1 MSKSKKILFFTSRIP
16 YPLEKG
22 DKLRAYYQIKYLSKD
37 AKIILCCV
45 SQEELTI
52 KAERELKKYV
62 DEIYV
67 YRSNKVSTLINML
80 IAGVIGY
87 PFQIGY
93 FFNAG
98 AHFYFKNV
106 IQKEQPDH
114 IFVQLIRMAEYVL
127 KTKNISK
134 SLDYMDTFS
143 KGIERRME
151 KEKGLKRL
159 AYRFEFNRLKKY
171 EDKVFS
177 YFGNH
182 YIISSQDRDSF
193 SFEKAKSI
201 SISPNGVDHN
211 FFTPKKNINKPYDL
225 VFTGNMSYPP
235 NVSAVIYIAKEI
247 MPLLIKDLPKIQL
260 LIAGATPT
268 SSVKGLANKNITV
281 SGWLDDIRD
290 AYNDSKIFL
299 APLQIGTGLQN
310 KLLEA
315 MSMELP
321 CITSQLANNALGAK
335 GESEILIGETPQEY
349 IELIKRLIENEE
361 LRNNLT
367 KNAKLFVEQNYNW
380 SSISK
385 SLLKDFF
392 QSNK

>member
-1 MSKSKKILFFTSRIP
+1 MSQSKKILFFTSRIP

-22 DKLRAYYQIKYLSKD
+22 DKLRAYYQLKYLSKD
-37 AKIILCCV
+37 AKIVLCCM
-45 SQEELTI
+45 SQEEITL
-52 KAERELKKYV
+52 KAETELKKFV
-62 DEIYV
+62 DKIYV

-93 FFNAG
+93 FFNTG
-98 AHFYFKNV
+98 AHFYFKKV

-127 KTKNISK
+127 KTQNISK

-171 EDKVFS
+171 EEKVFS
-177 YFGNH
+177 YFDNH

-211 FFTPKKNINKPYDL
+211 FFTPKKNISKSYDL

-247 MPLLIKDLPKIQL
+247 MPLLIKDYPNIQL

-281 SGWLDDIRD
+281 SGWIDDIRD

-321 CITSQLANNALGAK
+321 CITSKLANNALGAK
-335 GESEILIGETPQEY
+335 RESEILIGETPQEY
-349 IELIKRLIENEE
+349 VELIKRLINNED

-380 SSISK
+380 NSISK
-385 SLLKDFF
+385 FLIKDFF
-392 QSNK
+392 PSN

>member
-1 MSKSKKILFFTSRIP
+1 MSQSKKILFFTSRIP

-22 DKLRAYYQIKYLSKD
+22 DKLRAYYQLKYLSKD
-37 AKIILCCV
+37 AKIVLCCM
-45 SQEELTI
+45 SQEEITL
-52 KAERELKKYV
+52 KAETELKKFV
-62 DEIYV
+62 DKIYV

-93 FFNAG
+93 FFNTG
-98 AHFYFKNV
+98 AHFYFKKV

-127 KTKNISK
+127 KTQNISK

-171 EDKVFS
+171 EEKVFS
-177 YFGNH
+177 YFDNH

-211 FFTPKKNINKPYDL
+211 FFTPKKNISKSYDL

-247 MPLLIKDLPKIQL
+247 MPLLIKDYPNIQL

-281 SGWLDDIRD
+281 SGWIDDIRD

-321 CITSQLANNALGAK
+321 CITSKLANNALGAK
-335 GESEILIGETPQEY
+335 RESEILIGETPHEY
-349 IELIKRLIENEE
+349 VELIKRLINNED

-380 SSISK
+380 NSISK
-385 SLLKDFF
+385 FLIKDFF
-392 QSNK
+392 PSN

>member
-1 MSKSKKILFFTSRIP
+1 MSQSKKILFFTSRIP

-22 DKLRAYYQIKYLSKD
+22 DKLRAYYQLKYLSKD
-37 AKIILCCV
+37 AKIVLCCM
-45 SQEELTI
+45 SQEEITL
-52 KAERELKKYV
+52 KAETELKKFV
-62 DEIYV
+62 DKIYV

-93 FFNAG
+93 FFNTG
-98 AHFYFKNV
+98 AHFYFKKV

-127 KTKNISK
+127 KTQNISK

-171 EDKVFS
+171 EEKVFS
-177 YFGNH
+177 YFDNH

-211 FFTPKKNINKPYDL
+211 FFTPKKNISKSYDL

-247 MPLLIKDLPKIQL
+247 MPLLIKDYPNIQL

-281 SGWLDDIRD
+281 SGWIDDIRD

-321 CITSQLANNALGAK
+321 CITSKLANNALGAK
-335 GESEILIGETPQEY
+335 RESEILIGETPQEY
-349 IELIKRLIENEE
+349 VELIKRLINNED

-380 SSISK
+380 NSISK
-385 SLLKDFF
+385 FLIKDFF
-392 QSNK
+392 P

>member
-1 MSKSKKILFFTSRIP
+1 M
-16 YPLEKG
+16 
-22 DKLRAYYQIKYLSKD
+22 
-37 AKIILCCV
+37 
-45 SQEELTI
+45 SQEEITL
-52 KAERELKKYV
+52 KAENELKKFV
-62 DEIYV
+62 DKIYV

-93 FFNAG
+93 FFNTG
-98 AHFYFKNV
+98 AHFYFKKV

-127 KTKNISK
+127 KTQNISK

-171 EDKVFS
+171 EEKVFS
-177 YFGNH
+177 YFDNH

-211 FFTPKKNINKPYDL
+211 FFTPKKNIIKSYDL

-247 MPLLIKDLPKIQL
+247 MPLLIKDYPNIQL

-281 SGWLDDIRD
+281 SGWIDDIRD

-315 MSMELP
+315 MSMEVP
-321 CITSQLANNALGAK
+321 CITSKLANNALGAK
-335 GESEILIGETPQEY
+335 RESEILIGETPQEY
-349 IELIKRLIENEE
+349 VELIKRLINNED

-380 SSISK
+380 NSISK
-385 SLLKDFF
+385 FLIKDFF
-392 QSNK
+392 PSN

>member
-1 MSKSKKILFFTSRIP
+1 MSQSKKILFFTSRIP

-22 DKLRAYYQIKYLSKD
+22 DKLRAYYQLKYLSKD
-37 AKIILCCV
+37 AKIVLCCM
-45 SQEELTI
+45 SQEEITL
-52 KAERELKKYV
+52 KAENELKKFV
-62 DEIYV
+62 DKIYV

-93 FFNAG
+93 FFNTG
-98 AHFYFKNV
+98 AHFYFKKV

-127 KTKNISK
+127 KTQNISK

-171 EDKVFS
+171 EEKVFS
-177 YFGNH
+177 YFDNH

-211 FFTPKKNINKPYDL
+211 FFTPKKNIIKSYDL

-247 MPLLIKDLPKIQL
+247 MPLLIKDYPNIQL

-281 SGWLDDIRD
+281 SGWIDDIRD

-315 MSMELP
+315 MSMEVP
-321 CITSQLANNALGAK
+321 CITSKLANNALGAK
-335 GESEILIGETPQEY
+335 RESEILIGETPQEY
-349 IELIKRLIENEE
+349 VELIKRLINNED

-380 SSISK
+380 NSISK
-385 SLLKDFF
+385 FLIKDFF
-392 QSNK
+392 PSN

>member
-1 MSKSKKILFFTSRIP
+1 LSQSKKILFFTSRIP

-22 DKLRAYYQIKYLSKD
+22 DKLRAYYQLKYLSKD
-37 AKIILCCV
+37 AKIVLCCM
-45 SQEELTI
+45 SQEEITL
-52 KAERELKKYV
+52 KAENELKKFV
-62 DEIYV
+62 DKIYV

-93 FFNAG
+93 FFNTG
-98 AHFYFKNV
+98 AHFYFKKV

-127 KTKNISK
+127 KTQNISK

-171 EDKVFS
+171 EEKVFS
-177 YFGNH
+177 YFDNH

-211 FFTPKKNINKPYDL
+211 FFTPKKNIIKSYDL

-247 MPLLIKDLPKIQL
+247 MPLLIKDYPNIQL

-281 SGWLDDIRD
+281 SGWIDDIRD

-315 MSMELP
+315 MSMEVP
-321 CITSQLANNALGAK
+321 CITSKLANNALGAK
-335 GESEILIGETPQEY
+335 RESEILIGETPQEY
-349 IELIKRLIENEE
+349 VELIKRLINNED

-380 SSISK
+380 NSISK
-385 SLLKDFF
+385 FLIKDFF
-392 QSNK
+392 PSN

>member
-1 MSKSKKILFFTSRIP
+1 LSQSKKILFFTSRIP

-22 DKLRAYYQIKYLSKD
+22 DKLRAYYQLKYLSKD
-37 AKIILCCV
+37 AKIVLCCM
-45 SQEELTI
+45 SQEEITL
-52 KAERELKKYV
+52 KAENELKKFV
-62 DEIYV
+62 DKIYV

-93 FFNAG
+93 FFNTG
-98 AHFYFKNV
+98 AHFYFKKV

-127 KTKNISK
+127 KTQNISK

-171 EDKVFS
+171 EEKVFS
-177 YFGNH
+177 YFDNH

-211 FFTPKKNINKPYDL
+211 FFTPKKNIIKSYDL

-235 NVSAVIYIAKEI
+235 NVSAVVYIAKEI
-247 MPLLIKDLPKIQL
+247 MPLLIKDYPNIQL

-281 SGWLDDIRD
+281 SGWIDDIRD

-315 MSMELP
+315 MSMEVP
-321 CITSQLANNALGAK
+321 CITSKLANNALGAK
-335 GESEILIGETPQEY
+335 RESEILIGETPQEY
-349 IELIKRLIENEE
+349 VELIKRLINNED

-380 SSISK
+380 NSISK
-385 SLLKDFF
+385 FLIKDFF
-392 QSNK
+392 PSN

>member
-1 MSKSKKILFFTSRIP
+1 MSQSKKILFFTSRIP

-22 DKLRAYYQIKYLSKD
+22 DKLRAYYQLKYLSKD
-37 AKIILCCV
+37 AKIVLCCM
-45 SQEELTI
+45 SQEEITL
-52 KAERELKKYV
+52 KAENELKKFV
-62 DEIYV
+62 DKIYV

-93 FFNAG
+93 FFNTG
-98 AHFYFKNV
+98 AHFYFKKV

-127 KTKNISK
+127 KTQNISK

-171 EDKVFS
+171 EEKVFS
-177 YFGNH
+177 YFDNH

-211 FFTPKKNINKPYDL
+211 FFTPKKNISKSYDL

-247 MPLLIKDLPKIQL
+247 MPLLIKDYPNIQL

-281 SGWLDDIRD
+281 SGWIDDIRD

-321 CITSQLANNALGAK
+321 CITSKLANNALGAK
-335 GESEILIGETPQEY
+335 RESEILIGETPHEY
-349 IELIKRLIENEE
+349 VELIKRLINNED

-380 SSISK
+380 NSISK
-385 SLLKDFF
+385 FLIKDFF
-392 QSNK
+392 PSN

>member
-1 MSKSKKILFFTSRIP
+1 MSQSKKILFFTSRIP

-22 DKLRAYYQIKYLSKD
+22 DKLRAYYQLKYLSKD
-37 AKIILCCV
+37 AKIVLCCM
-45 SQEELTI
+45 SQEEITL
-52 KAERELKKYV
+52 KAENELKKFV
-62 DEIYV
+62 DKIYV

-93 FFNAG
+93 FFNTG
-98 AHFYFKNV
+98 AHFYFKKV

-127 KTKNISK
+127 KTQNISK

-171 EDKVFS
+171 EEKVFS
-177 YFGNH
+177 YFDNH

-211 FFTPKKNINKPYDL
+211 FFTPKKNIIKSYDL

-235 NVSAVIYIAKEI
+235 NVSAVVYIAKEI
-247 MPLLIKDLPKIQL
+247 MPLLIKDYPNIQL

-281 SGWLDDIRD
+281 SGWIDDIRD

-315 MSMELP
+315 MSMEVP
-321 CITSQLANNALGAK
+321 CITSKLANNALGAK
-335 GESEILIGETPQEY
+335 RESEILIGETPQEY
-349 IELIKRLIENEE
+349 VELIKRLINNED

-380 SSISK
+380 NSISK
-385 SLLKDFF
+385 FLIKDFF
-392 QSNK
+392 PSN

>member
-1 MSKSKKILFFTSRIP
+1 MSQSKKILFFTSRIP

-22 DKLRAYYQIKYLSKD
+22 DKLRAYYQLKYLSKD
-37 AKIILCCV
+37 AKIVLCCM
-45 SQEELTI
+45 SQEEITL
-52 KAERELKKYV
+52 KAETELKKFV
-62 DEIYV
+62 DKIYV

-93 FFNAG
+93 FFNTG
-98 AHFYFKNV
+98 AHFYFKKV

-127 KTKNISK
+127 KTQNISK

-151 KEKGLKRL
+151 KEKGLKQL

-171 EDKVFS
+171 EEKVFS
-177 YFGNH
+177 YFDNH

-211 FFTPKKNINKPYDL
+211 FFTPKKNISKSYDL

-247 MPLLIKDLPKIQL
+247 MPLLIKDYPNIQL

-281 SGWLDDIRD
+281 SGWIDDIRD

-321 CITSQLANNALGAK
+321 CITSKLANNALGAK
-335 GESEILIGETPQEY
+335 RESEILIGETPQEY
-349 IELIKRLIENEE
+349 VELIKRLINNED

-380 SSISK
+380 NSISK
-385 SLLKDFF
+385 FLIKDFF
-392 QSNK
+392 PSN

>member
-1 MSKSKKILFFTSRIP
+1 MSQGEITL
-16 YPLEKG
+16 
-22 DKLRAYYQIKYLSKD
+22 
-37 AKIILCCV
+37 
-45 SQEELTI
+45 
-52 KAERELKKYV
+52 KAENELKKFV
-62 DEIYV
+62 DKIYV

-93 FFNAG
+93 FFNTG
-98 AHFYFKNV
+98 AHFYFKKV

-127 KTKNISK
+127 KTQNISK

-171 EDKVFS
+171 EEKVFS
-177 YFGNH
+177 YFDNH

-211 FFTPKKNINKPYDL
+211 FFTPKNNIIKSYDL

-247 MPLLIKDLPKIQL
+247 MPLLIKDYPNIQL

-281 SGWLDDIRD
+281 SGWIDDIRD

-315 MSMELP
+315 MSMEVP
-321 CITSQLANNALGAK
+321 CITSKLANNALGAK
-335 GESEILIGETPQEY
+335 RESEILIGETPQEY
-349 IELIKRLIENEE
+349 VELIKRLINNED

-380 SSISK
+380 NSISK
-385 SLLKDFF
+385 FLIKDFF
-392 QSNK
+392 PSN

>member
-1 MSKSKKILFFTSRIP
+1 MSQSKKILFFTSRIP

-22 DKLRAYYQIKYLSKD
+22 DKLRAYYQLKYLSKD
-37 AKIILCCV
+37 AKIVLCCM
-45 SQEELTI
+45 SQEEITL
-52 KAERELKKYV
+52 KAENELKKFV
-62 DEIYV
+62 DKIYV

-93 FFNAG
+93 FFNTG
-98 AHFYFKNV
+98 AHFYFKKV

-127 KTKNISK
+127 KTQNISK

-171 EDKVFS
+171 EEKVFS
-177 YFGNH
+177 YFDNH

-211 FFTPKKNINKPYDL
+211 FFTPKKNIIKSYDL

-247 MPLLIKDLPKIQL
+247 MPLLIKDYPNIQL

-281 SGWLDDIRD
+281 SGWIDDIRD

-321 CITSQLANNALGAK
+321 CITSKLANNALGAK
-335 GESEILIGETPQEY
+335 RESEILIGETPQEY
-349 IELIKRLIENEE
+349 VELIKRLINNED

-380 SSISK
+380 NSISK
-385 SLLKDFF
+385 FLIKDFF
-392 QSNK
+392 P